1 MTDIK
6 ETHEKTFDELN
17 DQIKH
22 YESLR
27 RTQLTDKVNNITADI
42 DDLFKEYTIQVSD
55 TNIDF
60 KLTKDSWY
68 DFRIERR
75 QKYKADGYEYDKP
88 TVNTS
93 SVGGNDEKSLKKM
106 ICVGILAQHCLMETN
121 KWDELVSLMDESNEM
136 YKANI
141 GPLYKQV
148 YQIEAELRKIKEAE
162 QNKEYNDIFSKG
174 TFKLSKQIDFHYG
187 NGRWDR
193 VHSDEWFWEANG
205 SGKTY
210 TVSYNDN
217 CRMNGHYD
225 AEGNSIEGIFEIK
238 KRVIDKRIKKADIES
253 FVKYNMSLVDKK

>member
-1 MTDIK
+1 
-6 ETHEKTFDELN
+6 
-17 DQIKH
+17 
-22 YESLR
+22 
-27 RTQLTDKVNNITADI
+27 
-42 DDLFKEYTIQVSD
+42 
-55 TNIDF
+55 
-60 KLTKDSWY
+60 
-68 DFRIERR
+68 
-75 QKYKADGYEYDKP
+75 
-88 TVNTS
+88 
-93 SVGGNDEKSLKKM
+93 M
-106 ICVGILAQHCLMETN
+106 ICVGSGAQHCLMETN

-217 CRMNGHYD
+217 C
-225 AEGNSIEGIFEIK
+225 SIFDIK